1 MNHRPF
7 EDWLLDERSLTHA
20 EKGALEAHLRTCKQC
35 SALAE
40 TGLELSSSRMV
51 PPKPGF
57 TARFSQRLIA
67 HKMAERRR
75 RLWGLIIL
83 VIGGL
88 ALSGWLTAPFL
99 LTLITSPA
107 EWITIG
113 IGYLLFFVTS
123 FQTLAEAAQV
133 MLRVTADFVPPYVWM
148 VTVST
153 LAGLALLWT
162 VSIWRFTRFSRGVR

>member
-7 EDWLLDERSLTHA
+7 EDWLLDEQSLTHA
-20 EKGALEAHLRTCKQC
+20 ENSALEAHLRTCKYC

-40 TGLELSSSRMV
+40 TGLELRAGRMI
-51 PPKPGF
+51 PPKRGF
-57 TARFSQRLIA
+57 TDRFSQRLA
-67 HKMAERRR
+67 VHKLAERRR
-75 RLWGLIIL
+75 RLSGLIIL

-113 IGYLLFFVTS
+113 IGYLLFIVTS
-123 FQTLAEAAQV
+123 FQVLAEAAQV
-133 MLRVTADFVPPYVWM
+133 MFRVAPDFVPPYVWM
-148 VTVST
+148 VTAST

>member
-1 MNHRPF
+1 
-7 EDWLLDERSLTHA
+7 
-20 EKGALEAHLRTCKQC
+20 
-35 SALAE
+35 
-40 TGLELSSSRMV
+40 LSSSRMI

-57 TARFSQRLIA
+57 TDRFSQLLVA
-67 HKMAERRR
+67 HKLAERRR

-88 ALSGWLTAPFL
+88 ALSGWLTAPIL

-113 IGYLLFFVTS
+113 IGYFLFIVTS
-123 FQTLAEAAQV
+123 IRALTEAAQV
-133 MLRVTADFVPPYVWM
+133 MFRVAPDFVPPYVWM
-148 VTVST
+148 VTTST

-162 VSIWRFTRFSRGVR
+162 VSIWRFTRFSQGV